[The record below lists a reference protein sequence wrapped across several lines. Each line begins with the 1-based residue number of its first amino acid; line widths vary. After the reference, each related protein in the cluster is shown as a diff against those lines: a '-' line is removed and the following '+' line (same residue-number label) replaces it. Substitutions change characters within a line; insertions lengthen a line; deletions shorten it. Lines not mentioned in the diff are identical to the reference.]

1 MSLYHNIYTMKKHG
15 MSWSMDEVLEMSP
28 IDFRQFFLMFQ
39 KDLVEKEKQ
48 LQRKATKKGYR

>member
-1 MSLYHNIYTMKKHG
+1 
-15 MSWSMDEVLEMSP
+15 MDEVLEMPP

-48 LQRKATKKGYR
+48 LQRKTVKKGYR